1 MDEFLWRALL
11 VGLLVAIIAGP
22 LGAFIIW
29 RRMAYFGDAL
39 SHSALLGIVL
49 GVALGINITLAVI
62 LVCFLLASAL
72 ILLKFKSELQE
83 DALLG
88 ILAHGS
94 LALGLVA
101 WSLFHGIRLDL
112 FAYLFGDIL
121 SVTWH
126 EVLLVA
132 VLSGLVLITLYMIW
146 QPLLQITVDES
157 LAAVEGVAVKK
168 TLLIYVLLIAALV
181 AVAIKLVGVLLT
193 TALMIVPAA
202 TARGLSRT
210 PLQMVVIA
218 SLIGMVSVIAGL
230 GLSLYMD
237 VTTGPAMVL
246 VTLILFILTL
256 LFRKRSFGA

>member
-1 MDEFLWRALL
+1 MDELIWRVLL
-11 VGLLVAIIAGP
+11 AGTLVAVMAGP

-62 LVCFLLASAL
+62 MVCFILALLL
-72 ILLKFKSELQE
+72 VILQFNSRLQE

-101 WSLFHGIRLDL
+101 WSFFHGIRLDL

-121 SVTWH
+121 AVAWS
-126 EVLLVA
+126 EVMIIAFLALV
-132 VLSGLVLITLYMIW
+132 VLIVLKLIW
-146 QPLLQITVDES
+146 RPLLQITVDES
-157 LAAVEGVAVKK
+157 LAAVEGVSVRKIMM
-168 TLLIYVLLIAALV
+168 LYVLLIAALV

-202 TARGLSRT
+202 TARGFSST
-210 PLQMVVIA
+210 PLQMVVLA
-218 SLIGMVSVIAGL
+218 ATIGVTSVIAGL
-230 GLSLYMD
+230 GLSFYLD
-237 VTTGPAMVL
+237 VSTGPAMV
-246 VTLILFILTL
+246 VVAVVLFL
-256 LFRKRSFGA
+256 LSLPFNLRRT

>member
-1 MDEFLWRALL
+1 MDELIWRVLL
-11 VGLLVAIIAGP
+11 AGTLVAVIAGP

-62 LVCFLLASAL
+62 LVCFFLALMLVAL
-72 ILLKFKSELQE
+72 QFNSRLQE

-101 WSLFHGIRLDL
+101 WSFFHGIRLDL

-121 SVTWH
+121 AVAWS
-126 EVLLVA
+126 EVLIIAILALIVLVI
-132 VLSGLVLITLYMIW
+132 LRLIW
-146 QPLLQITVDES
+146 SPLLQITVDES
-157 LAAVEGVAVKK
+157 LAAVEGVPVKK
-168 TLLIYVLLIAALV
+168 TLLLYVLLIAALV

-202 TARGLSRT
+202 TARGFSST
-210 PLQMVVIA
+210 PLQMVVLA
-218 SLIGMVSVIAGL
+218 ATIGVASVIAGL
-230 GLSLYMD
+230 GLSFYLD
-237 VTTGPAMVL
+237 VSTGPAMV
-246 VTLILFILTL
+246 VVAVVLFL
-256 LFRKRSFGA
+256 LSLPFNLRRT

>member
-1 MDEFLWRALL
+1 MDELIWRVLL
-11 VGLLVAIIAGP
+11 AGTLVAVMAGP

-62 LVCFLLASAL
+62 MVCFILALLL
-72 ILLKFKSELQE
+72 VILQFNSRLKE

-101 WSLFHGIRLDL
+101 WSFFHGIRLDL

-121 SVTWH
+121 AVAWS
-126 EVLLVA
+126 EVMIIAFLALV
-132 VLSGLVLITLYMIW
+132 VLIVLKLIW
-146 QPLLQITVDES
+146 RPLLQITVDES
-157 LAAVEGVAVKK
+157 LAAVEGVSVRKIMM
-168 TLLIYVLLIAALV
+168 LYVLLIAALV

-202 TARGLSRT
+202 TARGFSST
-210 PLQMVVIA
+210 PLQMVVLA
-218 SLIGMVSVIAGL
+218 ATIGVTSVIAGL
-230 GLSLYMD
+230 GLSFYLD
-237 VTTGPAMVL
+237 VSTGPAMV
-246 VTLILFILTL
+246 VVAVVLFL
-256 LFRKRSFGA
+256 LSLPFNLRRT